1 MSTPENSGLSEG
13 LLIASDMKQSQTGSM
28 LCTDESSA
36 EGASAFANQSG
47 DSKPAASTDPA
58 QSPRPRGKLEIPV
71 PNTGSTT
78 SRVAGTNSW
87 TWLSP

>member
-36 EGASAFANQSG
+36 EAPLHLQISLVTASRWHQQILHSRPDPKAS
-47 DSKPAASTDPA
+47 SKFPFPIW
-58 QSPRPRGKLEIPV
+58 RF
-71 PNTGSTT
+71 
-78 SRVAGTNSW
+78 
-87 TWLSP
+87 

>member
-13 LLIASDMKQSQTGSM
+13 LLIASDMPQSQTGSM

-36 EGASAFANQSG
+36 EGASAFVNQSG

-58 QSPRPRGKLEIPV
+58 QPPDPKASSKFPFPIWRF
-71 PNTGSTT
+71 
-78 SRVAGTNSW
+78 
-87 TWLSP
+87 